1 MPKMHLQYQ
10 DQVGA
15 WKHLA
20 TKHNQGDVSRTDAS
34 FAKSKGKR
42 HCFVGEDGNLLD
54 VIDL

>member
-15 WKHLA
+15 WKHFA

-42 HCFVGEDGNLLD
+42 HCFVGEDGKLLD